1 MIKGIIFDMDGVII
15 DSNSFHYENWNS
27 VFKEKFNIE
36 IPKEEFASR
45 LGESAIHFTEFFVK
59 KYEIDKKYKITA
71 DKLLPEIIEKYK
83 NISHLKLKEGI
94 KEKLPELKKSYKI
107 ALATGA
113 NKDWALKVLEHFDIK
128 NYFDFVIAGNEVKR
142 AKPEP
147 EIFIK
152 AAQGLKLKANECVV
166 IEDAE
171 LGIIAAKKAGCF
183 VISIPDEMTKKQDH
197 ELADLQLDSIKKLD
211 LKNLKDF

>member
-15 DSNSFHYENWNS
+15 DSNSFHYENWNY
-27 VFKEKFNIE
+27 VFKNKFNVE
-36 IPKEEFASR
+36 ISKKEFASR
-45 LGESAIHFTEFFVK
+45 LGESAIHFTEYFIN
-59 KYEIDKKYKITA
+59 KYNLKIPA
-71 DKLLPEIIEKYK
+71 EVLLPDILERYKQIEKL
-83 NISHLKLKEGI
+83 NLKEGI
-94 KEKLPELKKSYKI
+94 KESLLNFNKIYKI

-113 NKDWALKVLEHFDIK
+113 NREWAEKILNHFKIRD
-128 NYFDFVIAGNEVKR
+128 YFDFIIAGNEVKR

-152 AAQGLKLKANECVV
+152 AAQGLNLNPNECVV

-183 VISIPDEMTKKQDH
+183 VISIPDELTKNQDH
-197 ELADLQLDSIKKLD
+197 SLADIKLNSIKELD
-211 LKNLKDF
+211 DKILNSLIKY